1 MFRDIK
7 GDKMILKWIVRLIL
21 IGVFF
26 IAGVLTILLVS
37 SLKYMFFFVFSLIL
51 VFALI
56 FLIRDILRWIFSLFN
71 GRID

>member
-1 MFRDIK
+1 
-7 GDKMILKWIVRLIL
+7 MILKWIVRLIL

-26 IAGVLTILLVS
+26 IAGVLTILLIS

-56 FLIRDILRWIFSLFN
+56 FLIRDILRWVFSLFN

>member
-1 MFRDIK
+1 
-7 GDKMILKWIVRLIL
+7 MILKWIVRLIL

-51 VFALI
+51 VFTLI
-56 FLIRDILRWIFSLFN
+56 FLIRDILRWVFSLFN

>member
-26 IAGVLTILLVS
+26 IAGVLTILLIS

-51 VFALI
+51 VFTLI
-56 FLIRDILRWIFSLFN
+56 FLIRDILRWVFSLFN

>member
-1 MFRDIK
+1 
-7 GDKMILKWIVRLIL
+7 MILKWIVRLIL